1 MVGMAPPIHWRD
13 RRQRP
18 RLASVAARWEPQS
31 VNAKRPDIRPAS
43 MLNDHWID
51 AISDDDDFFRSLE
64 PLLFWLLPQRYSLG

>member
-1 MVGMAPPIHWRD
+1 
-13 RRQRP
+13 
-18 RLASVAARWEPQS
+18 
-31 VNAKRPDIRPAS
+31 